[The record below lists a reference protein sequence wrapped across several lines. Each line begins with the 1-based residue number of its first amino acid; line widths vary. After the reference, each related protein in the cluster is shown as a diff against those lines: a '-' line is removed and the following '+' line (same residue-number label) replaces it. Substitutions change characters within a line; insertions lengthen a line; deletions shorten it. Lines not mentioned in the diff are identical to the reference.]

1 MNILSIKFFSFY
13 AKNKLGMRFFV
24 DEFKN
29 WETFCENFSAI
40 FLKQNLA
47 TNGDSF
53 AFVSNG
59 NEKYKKLLN
68 KVIAPVG
75 KGSFTMAT
83 IKMLRL
89 TLIM

>member
-1 MNILSIKFFSFY
+1 MFQNPQFQQRTMLDTDKDLYHTVLTSSRHFKKFY
-13 AKNKLGMRFFV
+13 I
-24 DEFKN
+24 
-29 WETFCENFSAI
+29 I